1 MSNGNGARNGNGRHA
16 AGGVAA
22 RRRNALIVGAIVL
35 GLLAFGGGY
44 LLARNQD
51 ASSASPSAAV
61 SRSPKPT
68 KDPPVSPSA
77 SASGSV
83 SPSASASASVV
94 PSPLEDGRHF
104 VFLEEADTDG
114 GWSLRFDLAYFYL
127 DQDAIDECG
136 QDVPNGYCIVND
148 NPKIRTLPVNTTVA
162 VRYIPTDDC
171 CALQPG
177 TFPALAAAVDGTS
190 QGDYEPTAPYWITV
204 SGGHIVR
211 IAQQFLP

>member
-44 LLARNQD
+44 LLARNQGG
-51 ASSASPSAAV
+51 SSASPSVVV

-68 KDPPVSPSA
+68 KDPSVTPSA

-83 SPSASASASVV
+83 SPSASASASVT
-94 PSPLEDGRHF
+94 PSLEDGRHF
-104 VFLEEADTDG
+104 VFLEEADAEG
-114 GWSLRFDLAYFYL
+114 GWSLRFDLAYFYT

-136 QDVPNGYCIVND
+136 PDVPNGYCIVND
-148 NPKIRTLPVNTTVA
+148 NPKIRTLPVGTTVA

-177 TFPALAAAVDGTS
+177 TFPALAAAVDGTT
-190 QGDYEPTAPYWITV
+190 QGEYEPTAPYWITV
-204 SGGHIVR
+204 SGGQIVR